1 MSIITASS
9 LFIAY
14 IDYIEV
20 IKIFIA
26 KNKNLN
32 GKKKNVEY
40 MKFCRKL
47 VPHYLKPSTSA

>member
-32 GKKKNVEY
+32 GKRKNVEY